1 MDFSNTWKKGKE
13 MFAKLFGKDAK
24 VKMIVLIGVAG
35 VLMILLSE
43 CGSKTEKKTKTAAE
57 TDTQQVMASYTESL
71 EKKIDG
77 IVSSIEGVGENKVL
91 VTLASS
97 EEYVYA
103 SESKDSLDRT
113 EDIGS
118 GESKK
123 TQIKDVKEN
132 NLILVEGENGQKQAL
147 IQKQIEPK
155 VKGVVVVCEGGDS
168 IAVQQRVIDAVT
180 VALDISAGKVCVTK
194 LGP

>member
-1 MDFSNTWKKGKE
+1 MDFKSTWQIIKAGA
-13 MFAKLFGKDAK
+13 AKLFGKDTK
-24 VKMIVLIGVAG
+24 VKVIVLIGIAG
-35 VLMILLSE
+35 ILMILLSE
-43 CGSKTEKKTKTAAE
+43 CGSKTQKKPQTA
-57 TDTQQVMASYTESL
+57 DIDSKQVMANYTETL
-71 EKKIDG
+71 EEKIDQ
-77 IVSSIEGVGENKVL
+77 IVSSIEGVGENKVM

-103 SESKDSLDRT
+103 SETKDSRDRT
-113 EDIGS
+113 EDVGS

-123 TQIKDVKEN
+123 TQTKDVKES
-132 NLILVEGENGQKQAL
+132 NLILVEDENGQKQAL

-180 VALDISAGKVCVTK
+180 VALDISASKVCVTK
-194 LGP
+194 LGG